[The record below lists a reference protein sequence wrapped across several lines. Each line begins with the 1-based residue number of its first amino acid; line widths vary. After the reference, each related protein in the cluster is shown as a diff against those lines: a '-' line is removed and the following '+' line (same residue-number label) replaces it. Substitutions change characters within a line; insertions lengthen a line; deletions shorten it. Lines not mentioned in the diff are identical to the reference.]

1 MAEKIHVC
9 GEALLKDDDLA
20 RPQAAK
26 RFLGPT
32 PSALER
38 LEASSALINQTRS
51 FDLIKQAHDLTPL
64 RGFQTPF
71 FAVAPMRPRLSDRG
85 ATWCI
90 RRAMVSLCIVDL
102 NFGTGPSVTKL
113 L

>member
-1 MAEKIHVC
+1 MIQNGWFCKVHVC

-32 PSALER
+32 PSALEG

-51 FDLIKQAHDLTPL
+51 FDLIKQAHDLIK
-64 RGFQTPF
+64 QTGD
-71 FAVAPMRPRLSDRG
+71 LSTRK
-85 ATWCI
+85 AH
-90 RRAMVSLCIVDL
+90 SLQ
-102 NFGTGPSVTKL
+102 P
-113 L
+113 

>member
-51 FDLIKQAHDLTPL
+51 FDLIKQAHDLIK
-64 RGFQTPF
+64 QTGD
-71 FAVAPMRPRLSDRG
+71 LSTRMHK
-85 ATWCI
+85 AH
-90 RRAMVSLCIVDL
+90 SLQ
-102 NFGTGPSVTKL
+102 P
-113 L
+113 